1 MQMNLQ
7 AQMGVAGA
15 TGPKP
20 QSRAGDEDD
29 NNFLNED
36 LPNLAAQIQALD
48 DDSQAR
54 N

>member
-1 MQMNLQ
+1 
-7 AQMGVAGA
+7 MGVAGA
-15 TGPKP
+15 ANGPAP
-20 QSRAGDEDD
+20 QSRAVDEDE

-36 LPNLAAQIQALD
+36 LPNLAAQIQAID